1 MMANVERTRL
11 IKSECETDPAYGK
24 PPEDRTLVEL
34 LNDGVINL
42 NKPSGPTSHQVTAW
56 ARQVLEL
63 KKVGHG
69 GTLDPKVT
77 GVLPLALEN
86 CTKAMNLLLE
96 SNKEYVGVMRLH
108 RDVDEVK
115 VRGVFQEFTG
125 EIYQIPPVRS
135 AVKRRLRTRIIYEF
149 EIFEIEDHDI
159 LFRVASNADTYIRTL
174 INDIGTVLGVGAHMR
189 ELRRIRSGFFNENEA
204 VTLQDIKDAYVDWKE
219 DDDETQ
225 LKAMVKPTEK
235 ILEPLPKLIIRDSAV
250 SAVCHGANLAIPGIL
265 QLDSDIVPRS
275 KVAIV
280 TLKGEGV
287 ATGNATLN
295 SKQIMEKKEGI
306 AVNIERVFMS
316 TEVYPK
322 GWRSS
327 KNQSG

>member
-1 MMANVERTRL
+1 MANVERTRL

-159 LFRVASNADTYIRTL
+159 LFRVACNAGTYIRTL

-219 DDDETQ
+219 DDDET
-225 LKAMVKPTEK
+225 
-235 ILEPLPKLIIRDSAV
+235 
-250 SAVCHGANLAIPGIL
+250 
-265 QLDSDIVPRS
+265 
-275 KVAIV
+275 
-280 TLKGEGV
+280 
-287 ATGNATLN
+287 
-295 SKQIMEKKEGI
+295 
-306 AVNIERVFMS
+306 
-316 TEVYPK
+316 
-322 GWRSS
+322 
-327 KNQSG
+327 